1 MLANEKLWES
11 VLGELKL
18 LLSEANFNTWFRETK
33 ILNLEKDKVIIGVPH
48 TFAQEW
54 IQQKFHK
61 LVLESFRNH
70 YPETVHIEYQVST
83 SSKELPAH
91 KIETEIPKNITR
103 FSPAS
108 KKNEPSS
115 RYEITIN
122 PNYTFENFIV
132 GSFNRLA
139 YAAAKAVVK
148 NPGESVRNP
157 LYFYG
162 GVGLGKTHLLQAI
175 GNEILKKYPKKRVV
189 YAPCEKFANE
199 YIQAIQNKGMDK
211 LKAHYRNADILL
223 IDDIQ
228 FLSGKEGTQ
237 EEFFHTFNT
246 LHQGNRQIVMTSD
259 SRPDMIPK
267 IAERLSSRFN
277 GGMVADFQSPDFET
291 RQAILQQKC
300 EEKGLAISSDLIGE
314 IAQTVQ
320 SNIRELEGVLNKIIA
335 HCDLYGVEPS
345 AKLIST
351 IIKQSTVTQKNIH
364 VSSDEILERVAEH
377 FSVEKNDI
385 RGKKRTKDVSY
396 ARQIAMFLLR
406 EEIGYSHPKIGEVL
420 GGRDHTTIMHGVNK
434 IKEMKDTDNLIERDI
449 SLIKEQ
455 LYSFN

>member
-1 MLANEKLWES
+1 MSNNEKIWES

-18 LLSEANFNTWFRETK
+18 LLSEANFNTWFKETK
-33 ILNLEKDKVIIGVPH
+33 IINIEKDKIIVGVPH

-61 LVLESFRNH
+61 IVLESLKNH
-70 YPETVHIEYQVST
+70 YPEVTGVEYQVST
-83 SSKELPAH
+83 HLREIVAH
-91 KIETEIPKNITR
+91 KIEPELQKNHTHTNPNTKKIEH
-103 FSPAS
+103 SS
-108 KKNEPSS
+108 K
-115 RYEITIN
+115 YETTIN
-122 PNYTFENFIV
+122 PNYTFDNFIV
-132 GSFNRLA
+132 GSFNRLS

-148 NPGESVRNP
+148 KPGEAIRNP

-199 YIQAIQNKGMDK
+199 YIQAIQKQEMDK
-211 LKAHYRNADILL
+211 LKAYYRNADILL

-237 EEFFHTFNT
+237 EEFFHTFNA

-291 RQAILQQKC
+291 RQAILKSKC
-300 EEKGLAISSDLIGE
+300 EEKGLIISDELISD
-314 IAQTVQ
+314 IAQAIQ

-351 IIKQSTVTQKNIH
+351 IIKQSTVKQKNVHINA
-364 VSSDEILERVAEH
+364 DEILMRVAEH

-385 RGKKRTKDVSY
+385 KSKKRTKDVSY

-434 IKEMKDTDNLIERDI
+434 IKEIKDSDDLIGRDL